1 MSTILNHIQDLLIF
15 YVDTNY
21 IHYITKNKLEK
32 LTGDDLKLFV
42 ENLYKEKKEDS
53 IIFVKES
60 LKQLLKDKY
69 PGDSEIIKIIKSQ
82 DISDYDNIQNIYNG
96 LVSKYS

>member
-1 MSTILNHIQDLLIF
+1 
-15 YVDTNY
+15 
-21 IHYITKNKLEK
+21 
-32 LTGDDLKLFV
+32 
-42 ENLYKEKKEDS
+42 
-53 IIFVKES
+53 VKES